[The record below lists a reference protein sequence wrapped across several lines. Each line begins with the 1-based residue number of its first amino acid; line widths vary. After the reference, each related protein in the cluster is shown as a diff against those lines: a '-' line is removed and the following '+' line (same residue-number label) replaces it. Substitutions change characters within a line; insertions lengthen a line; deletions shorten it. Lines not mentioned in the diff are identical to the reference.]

1 MTWLTIQVLFT
12 PKTKLSYRDR
22 LDQVW
27 SMMKTSHDNDVTNR
41 IGLVYAKN
49 NIELSGPI
57 EPSVVYDETIQDNDV
72 TDLPR
77 AV

>member
-1 MTWLTIQVLFT
+1 
-12 PKTKLSYRDR
+12 
-22 LDQVW
+22 
-27 SMMKTSHDNDVTNR
+27 MMKTSHDNDVTNR

-49 NIELSGPI
+49 NTELLGPI

>member
-1 MTWLTIQVLFT
+1 
-12 PKTKLSYRDR
+12 
-22 LDQVW
+22 
-27 SMMKTSHDNDVTNR
+27 MMKTSHDNDVTNR

>member
-1 MTWLTIQVLFT
+1 M
-12 PKTKLSYRDR
+12 KLSYRDR
-22 LDQVW
+22 SDHVQSVTRT
-27 SMMKTSHDNDVTNR
+27 KKDNDVTNR